1 MNGVLMKKKIIVISA
16 IIIAICFLTV
26 ILGIVH
32 NTQSEKYTI
41 ENISSEY
48 FQSDGSTI
56 ATVNDENITS
66 KDICLI
72 KYSYHTKDALNQAIE
87 QKAIIQLAN
96 DDGFSLNQSVLEKEI
111 NYIDGV
117 CEKLNL
123 PENEDNIAFKEDLK
137 RNHLEMAT
145 SIKYQSYIEKQIS
158 HQEFSCD
165 NEAINEKYEKY
176 KVVYKEWE
184 DEGKGNSKLYEKM
197 WSLREEIAQD
207 YIDYRIDQLQI
218 KKY

>member
-1 MNGVLMKKKIIVISA
+1 M
-16 IIIAICFLTV
+16 
-26 ILGIVH
+26 
-32 NTQSEKYTI
+32 
-41 ENISSEY
+41 
-48 FQSDGSTI
+48 
-56 ATVNDENITS
+56 
-66 KDICLI
+66 
-72 KYSYHTKDALNQAIE
+72 
-87 QKAIIQLAN
+87 AN
-96 DDGFSLNQSVLEKEI
+96 DDGFSLNQSDLEKEI

-158 HQEFSCD
+158 HQKFSCD
-165 NEAINEKYEKY
+165 NEVINEKYEKY

>member
-1 MNGVLMKKKIIVISA
+1 MKKKIIVIFA
-16 IIIAICFLTV
+16 IIIAICFLTG
-26 ILGIVH
+26 ILGVVH

-96 DDGFSLNQSVLEKEI
+96 DDGFSLSQSDIEKEI

-117 CEKLNL
+117 YEKLNL
-123 PENEDNIAFKEDLK
+123 PENEDNIAFREDLK

-184 DEGKGNSKLYEKM
+184 DEGKENSKLYKKM

-207 YIDYRIDQLQI
+207 YIDYRIDQFQI